1 MPTPATLEGIAAAL
15 DALLALARG
24 LGPPGAPPLSGLTLG
39 DARSFAK
46 ANKYSFNIS
55 PDGNTISF
63 YRPFGPGLGQ
73 QLVATIPLL

>member
-15 DALLALARG
+15 DVLLARG
-24 LGPPGAPPLSGLTLG
+24 SSPPGAPPTSGLTLG

-46 ANKYSFNIS
+46 ANQYSFSIS
-55 PDGNTISF
+55 SDGNTISF